1 MELLEQLEKQVAAL
15 LDRLDRL
22 KTENA
27 RLRTEFAAMGADK
40 AALEEENLR
49 LLEALEKE
57 EQTRKAA
64 LGRIDALLHD
74 IQEHDSVE

>member
-22 KTENA
+22 KTANA
-27 RLRTEFAAMGADK
+27 RLRTESAAMGADK

>member
-1 MELLEQLEKQVAAL
+1 MELLEQLEKQVVAL

-27 RLRTEFAAMGADK
+27 RLRTESAAMGADK